1 MNKKCE
7 KILNTSIKLFL
18 KHGVKKVTMDD
29 IAEQARVSKVT
40 VYKYFSDKDTLYYEV
55 GKQIL
60 SDQLS
65 KLKAILESGNS
76 LVNMFY
82 DYIEIMSHF
91 TDSHLLFLCS
101 ELQKYNDRLSGEYFN
116 YNDEQDKTLL
126 YLINEGFQS
135 GTIKKDLDK
144 QMVFHLIKMGL
155 VYYQQNEEYRSIMR
169 SDSSFQKSFLVFLL
183 SGIFVDVQNI
193 LNG

>member
-7 KILNTSIKLFL
+7 KILNTSTKLFL
-18 KHGVKKVTMDD
+18 KHGVKKVTMDE
-29 IAEQARVSKVT
+29 IAEQAGVSKVT

-65 KLKAILESGNS
+65 KLKEILESRNS
-76 LVNMFY
+76 LVNKFY
-82 DYIEIMSHF
+82 NYIEIMSYF
-91 TDSHLLFLCS
+91 TDSHLLLLCS
-101 ELQKYNDRLSGEYFN
+101 ELQKYNDRLSREYFD
-116 YNDEQDKTLL
+116 YIDKQDKTLL

-144 QMVFHLIKMGL
+144 QMVFHLINMGL
-155 VYYQQNEEYRSIMR
+155 VYYQQNEEYRRTMR
-169 SDSSFQKSFLVFLL
+169 SDSSFQKAFLLFLL
-183 SGIFVDVQNI
+183 SGIFVDVQSI
-193 LNG
+193 LND